1 MTAIDLEAEYNNRA
15 RVPES
20 SELIAGWAR
29 DAKAWREQGNV
40 PDVIPYGAGA
50 RHAID
55 YFAAAD
61 RGPIVVFI
69 HGGYWQAL
77 DASFFSHL
85 SRGLTSHGVSVA
97 MPSYD
102 LCGRYCRANAHG
114 GMRACKTHPAAGDLR
129 PFGWRP
135 SRRLHA
141 GDRLE
146 GD

>member
-61 RGPIVVFI
+61 
-69 HGGYWQAL
+69 
-77 DASFFSHL
+77 
-85 SRGLTSHGVSVA
+85 
-97 MPSYD
+97 
-102 LCGRYCRANAHG
+102 
-114 GMRACKTHPAAGDLR
+114 
-129 PFGWRP
+129 
-135 SRRLHA
+135 
-141 GDRLE
+141 
-146 GD
+146 